1 MKHFTLFLLL
11 AISSMSVGAQSLPY
25 WVNKVPE
32 AGNSTYYYRV
42 THAEERNYEKAYT
55 RAFAMAVLENA
66 WKMGVAVDSKND
78 LGSIEGNIADSISV
92 RPHQSKIAINKV
104 CEYVVKSVTSDKVTL
119 YVLWQVAAAGNI
131 EPRFEHFDKCN

>member
-1 MKHFTLFLLL
+1 
-11 AISSMSVGAQSLPY
+11 MSVGAQSLPY

-78 LGSIEGNIADSISV
+78 LGSIEGNIADSISI

-119 YVLWQVAAAGNI
+119 YILWQVAAAGNI